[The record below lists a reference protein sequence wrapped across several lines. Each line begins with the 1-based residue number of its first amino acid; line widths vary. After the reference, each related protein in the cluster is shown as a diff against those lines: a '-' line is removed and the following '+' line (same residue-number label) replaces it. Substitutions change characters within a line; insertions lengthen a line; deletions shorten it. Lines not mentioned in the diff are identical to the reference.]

1 LARIELSIASDY
13 VNWGVAE
20 SVRELIQNAKDAE
33 DIGTGQAIIKYR
45 PSNQTLK
52 ITTKGASITRDKL
65 VLGVTTKRDD
75 NRQRGQFG
83 EGFKLAFA
91 CLLRN
96 EVEVLAD
103 VGTENWRPAL
113 EHSETF
119 DSEILVIHTRAKKD
133 SGEITIQIKGVTPE
147 HWEEIVGNT
156 LFLQKSIGKHI
167 GVPNGQVLMN
177 KKHQGR
183 LYSRGLY
190 ICRMPERNHKFG
202 YDLSELK
209 VDRDR
214 RMIDKWD
221 VHYAARQALSY
232 AFLNGKLNA
241 DDIYALLEE
250 DCAEARILGDE
261 YISLAIEVQEALA
274 EVFRARHGEGAI
286 PVVSAADSFAVEH
299 VGHKGVVVSVEL
311 KMALRNQFGDAR
323 ELVEKMSKEA
333 KQVYSAHEL
342 GAVEKMNFLWVLE
355 MVENA
360 MECDPNKIRIVDF
373 HGDNLLGLYRGGEV
387 DIAKKILE
395 DREELIAT
403 VVHEFA
409 HQAGPDGSVQHERE
423 VERLF
428 AKTVVHLAGLF

>member
-1 LARIELSIASDY
+1 MARIELSIASDY

-65 VLGVTTKRDD
+65 VLGVTTKRGDS
-75 NRQRGQFG
+75 RQRGQFG

-96 EVEVLAD
+96 EVDVLAD

-119 DSEILVIHTRAKKD
+119 DSEILVIHTRKKND
-133 SGEITIQIKGVTPE
+133 SGEITIQLKGVTPE

-167 GVPNGQVLMN
+167 GVPNGKVLMS
-177 KKHQGR
+177 KKHRGR

-202 YDLSELK
+202 YDLSELE

-221 VHYAARQALSY
+221 VHYAARQALGY
-232 AFLNGKLNA
+232 AFINGKLSA
-241 DDIYALLEE
+241 EDIYALLEE
-250 DCAEARILGDE
+250 DCAEAKILGDE
-261 YISLAIEVQEALA
+261 YISLPIEVQEGLA
-274 EVFRARHGEGAI
+274 EIFRARHGQDAI
-286 PVVSAADSFAVEH
+286 PVISAADSFAVQH
-299 VGHKGVVVSVEL
+299 VGHKGVVVPTEL

-323 ELVEKMSKEA
+323 ELVESLSKEA

-342 GAVEKMNFLWVLE
+342 GEIEKDNLLWVFGLTK
-355 MVENA
+355 NA
-360 MECDPNKIRIVDF
+360 MGCDPDKIRVVDF
-373 HGDNLLGLYRGGEV
+373 HGENLLGLYKGGDV
-387 DIAKKILE
+387 DIARKILK

-409 HQAGPDGSVQHERE
+409 HRAGGDGSVQHERE
-423 VERLF
+423 VESLF
-428 AKTVVHLAGLF
+428 AKIVVYLSGF